1 MDWNLKWPI
10 LNRSFKTYL
19 KCDFIEN
26 FLSFLPNLYSDSIA
40 KGALKGAVNAA
51 VVYAKHN
58 PIDAIQIAQMGIE
71 IAQAAGVKKEY
82 GLAFASGFLET

>member
-1 MDWNLKWPI
+1 MANIKQI
-10 LNRSFKTYL
+10 IYKMYL
-19 KCDFIEN
+19 KCDFVEN

-40 KGALKGAVNAA
+40 KGVLKGAVNAA
-51 VVYAKHN
+51 VVYANHN
-58 PIDAIQIAQMGIE
+58 SIDAIKMFQMGIE